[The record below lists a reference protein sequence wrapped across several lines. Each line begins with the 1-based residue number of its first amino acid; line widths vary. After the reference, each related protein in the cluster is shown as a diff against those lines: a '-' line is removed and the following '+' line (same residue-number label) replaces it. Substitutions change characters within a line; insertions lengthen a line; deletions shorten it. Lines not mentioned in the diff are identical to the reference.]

1 MVKIVK
7 SLDKPI
13 YINTYG
19 MYVGISDMRIR
30 IIDLKNNA
38 IIDDILLT
46 EIISTGVYIAIINID
61 ILGTYL
67 LEAYSN
73 SISTKKTINRVIE
86 VVEYDPVLRIEQET
100 VITRKLQSN
109 KAVISQDGLKVTIYD
124 DDGVTTLKEYDI
136 SPDKLIRT
144 PIQ

>member
-144 PIQ
+144 PI